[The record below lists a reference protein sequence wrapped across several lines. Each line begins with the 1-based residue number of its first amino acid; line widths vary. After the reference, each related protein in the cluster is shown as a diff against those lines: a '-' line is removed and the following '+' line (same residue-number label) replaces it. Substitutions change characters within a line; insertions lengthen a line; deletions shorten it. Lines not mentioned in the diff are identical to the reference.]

1 MPEHAVEI
9 ETRVAKLESD
19 VSHLRADVS
28 EIKADLRTGFAR
40 IDARIDQTN
49 TRIDQLDAKFDTKLD
64 KLTHL
69 VWRAQLWAL
78 LLYIALAA
86 SMLGTMAR
94 GFGWI

>member
-1 MPEHAVEI
+1 VEL

-28 EIKADLRTGFAR
+28 EIKADLRTRFDR
-40 IDARIDQTN
+40 ID
-49 TRIDQLDAKFDTKLD
+49 TRIDQLESKVDTKID
-64 KLTHL
+64 TLTNM
-69 VWRAQLWAL
+69 VWRAQIWAL

-86 SMLGTMAR
+86 GMFGTMAR